1 MKGHLLPIL
10 SLAVVV
16 LLCRS
21 EASAFNIYQ
30 VGSVV
35 IGQEHNEVWKRWFD
49 KKFSIWVGAHGKKDE
64 NLIFKVETG
73 LGDATVRVNYTK
85 AVRDKLERAVTKAI
99 EWSEVAKKNQAD
111 TTKGLGCFGNDLYEI
126 CEKDGNVFKENQ
138 MGLRFFAANGGTQTN
153 LVIDI
158 IDMNNQLIRA
168 TIHIDLPQM
177 KQLLENSQSIET
189 VMKKARETAGKEDLF
204 KE

>member
-1 MKGHLLPIL
+1 MKGSLLVIL
-10 SLAVVV
+10 SLALGASV
-16 LLCRS
+16 CRS

-49 KKFSIWVGAHGKKDE
+49 KKFSIWVGAHRKDE
-64 NLIFKVETG
+64 NLIFKAETG
-73 LGDATVRVNYTK
+73 LGDATVTVNYTK

-111 TTKGLGCFGNDLYEI
+111 TTKGLGCFGNDLYGI
-126 CEKDGNVFKENQ
+126 CEKDGNAFEENQ
-138 MGLRFFAANGGTQTN
+138 MGLSFFAANGGKQTN

-158 IDMNNQLIRA
+158 IDDGNQFIKA
-168 TIHIDLPQM
+168 TIYIDLPQM
-177 KQLLENSQSIET
+177 KQLLGNIQSIET
-189 VMKKARETAGKEDLF
+189 AMKQARETASKQNLF
-204 KE
+204 K